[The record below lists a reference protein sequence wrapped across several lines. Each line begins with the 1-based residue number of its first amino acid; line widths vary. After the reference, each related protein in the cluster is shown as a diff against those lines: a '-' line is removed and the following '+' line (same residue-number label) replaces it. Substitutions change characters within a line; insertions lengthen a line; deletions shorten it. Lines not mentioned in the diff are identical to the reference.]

1 MTKQLPWVG
10 MVAVALAAPVLY
22 AAQTTPQLGIRDK
35 TPNLVA
41 LTNAT
46 VITEPGRTVTNATI
60 LIRNGVIESVR
71 SGGSVPAGYQQHDL
85 SGHYVYAGFID
96 PFTQYGVEQATA
108 AGGFR
113 FGEPPQ
119 YQNERKGG
127 NASNAA
133 IHAERRWADEF
144 KPNAGQA
151 KPLIEQG
158 FTTVQAA
165 RHDGIFRGSAV
176 VASLAEGLPNEVI
189 LKANGKQF
197 MSFSKGS
204 STQSYPSSLMGSMA
218 LIRQTLSDA
227 NWYQSAYG
235 KTDLR
240 FHSQPIEYN
249 AALAALAT
257 LPEQGVLFEAS
268 DEQSLLRAHQLLAE
282 FGLER
287 VALLGSG
294 HEYSRLEQV
303 KASNRTLVLPLSFP
317 AAPDVHYVD
326 AQLDVS
332 LADLRHWERAPANPA
347 AVAQAGVRFALT
359 SHGLDK
365 VADFW
370 PNLRR
375 AMQHGLTE
383 QQALAA
389 LTTVPADLLGI
400 ASQLGK
406 VQPGY
411 RADLV
416 VSRGN
421 LFDDGAIVATWLR
434 GQPVLHQAPGPDF
447 SGSYS
452 VQLAGQ
458 PAELTLTGRSG
469 AYKGE
474 LKLADKS
481 VKLEHLQQ
489 QGPQLQFSLALK
501 ELLERNEV
509 IQFSGVLTD
518 NQLTGHWLEANGQ
531 RSAVQ
536 SSRQPLPAKETASA
550 TEAAPLI
557 SQLTY
562 PNRAFGVAELPR
574 QQNLHIRNA
583 TVWTAADAGVL
594 TETDVIIRDGRIQRI
609 GQGLSTPRGYNVI
622 DATGLHLTP
631 GIIDEHSHIATAQGV
646 NEGSHAN
653 TAEVRLGDVVNPD
666 DINIYRGLAGGVTAV
681 QLLHGSA
688 NPIGGQ
694 AQILS
699 LRWGQ
704 DAEGMKF
711 KDAPP
716 SIKFAL
722 GENVKQSNWGAQFS
736 SRYPQTRVGVE
747 TFIRDQFQAAKEYQA
762 KWQAYERL
770 SRRDR
775 AQVAPPRRDYQLD
788 TLVQILNGERHI
800 HTHSYVASEILMLME
815 LAEEMGFRIQTFTH
829 ILEGYKVASEMKAHG
844 ASVSSFADWWG
855 FKMEVNDAIPT
866 NTCLMHEQGLNVSV
880 NSDDPGLL
888 RRLNQ
893 EAAKSVMYCDMDEHE
908 ALKMVTIN
916 PAMQLKIADQV
927 GSIETG
933 KRADFV
939 LWDGHPL
946 SVYSQ
951 VQQTWI
957 EGARYFDRASDI
969 AKREQLEQERL
980 QLIQKVLTAG
990 DSARQGTSVG
1000 YKDEDPIW
1008 HCDDHEDW
1016 LQIRFGHQRYHQH
1029 GHHGHH
1035 QGHHHAGAHQ

>member
-1 MTKQLPWVG
+1 MIKQLPRVG
-10 MVAVALAAPVLY
+10 VVAIALASPVLY
-22 AAQTTPQLGIRDK
+22 AAQTTPELGIRDK
-35 TPNLVA
+35 TPNLIA
-41 LTNAT
+41 LTHATVTTEPGKTIENAT
-46 VITEPGRTVTNATI
+46 V

-71 SGGSVPAGYQQHDL
+71 ASGPVPAGYQQQDM
-85 SGHYVYAGFID
+85 SGHYIYAGFID
-96 PFTQYGVEQATA
+96 PFTQYGVEQAK
-108 AGGFR
+108 AGAGFR

-119 YQNERKGG
+119 YDNERRGG
-127 NASNAA
+127 NAGNAA

-144 KPNAGQA
+144 KPDARQA
-151 KPLIEQG
+151 KPLLEQG
-158 FTTVQAA
+158 FTTVQSA
-165 RHDGIFRGSAV
+165 RHDGIFRGTGV
-176 VASLAEGLPNEVI
+176 VASLKDGLANEVV
-189 LKANGKQF
+189 LKATGQHF

-204 STQSYPSSLMGSMA
+204 STQSYPSSLMGSIA

-227 NWYQSAYG
+227 DWYQQAYG

-240 FHSQPIEYN
+240 FHSQPVEYN
-249 AALAALAT
+249 AALAALAN
-257 LPEQGVLFEAS
+257 LPNQGILFETS
-268 DEQSLLRAHQLLAE
+268 DEQSLLRAHRLLAE
-282 FGLER
+282 FGIER
-287 VALLGSG
+287 VAMLGSG
-294 HEYSRLEQV
+294 HEYSRLEQI
-303 KASNRTLVLPLSFP
+303 KASNRTLVLPLNFP
-317 AAPDVHYVD
+317 AAPDVHYAD

-347 AVAQAGVRFALT
+347 AVAGAGIRFTLT
-359 SHGLDK
+359 SHGLEQK
-365 VADFW
+365 KDFW

-375 AMQHGLTE
+375 AIGHGLTE

-389 LTTVPADLLGI
+389 LTTVPAELLGLN
-400 ASQLGK
+400 AQLGK
-406 VQPGY
+406 VQAGY
-411 RADLV
+411 QADLV

-421 LFDDGAIVATWLR
+421 LFADGEIVATWLR
-434 GQPVLHQAPGPDF
+434 GQPVRHQVEAPD
-447 SGSYS
+447 
-452 VQLAGQ
+452 
-458 PAELTLTGRSG
+458 LTGRYAISVEG
-469 AYKGE
+469 QSAELHLTGRPGRLQGE
-474 LKLADKS
+474 LRIGEQHI
-481 VKLEHLQQ
+481 KLEHLQQ
-489 QGPQLQFSLALK
+489 QGPQLQFSLPLQDWLGRA
-501 ELLERNEV
+501 EV
-509 IQFSGVLTD
+509 LQFSGMVADSVLS
-518 NQLTGHWLEANGQ
+518 GHWLKADGQ
-531 RSAVQ
+531 RQAVQ
-536 SSRQPLPAKETASA
+536 TQRHALPADGPK
-550 TEAAPLI
+550 EAAAPAPLL
-557 SQLTY
+557 SQLTF
-562 PNRAFGVAELPR
+562 PNRAFGVTELPR
-574 QQNLHIRNA
+574 QHNLHIQNA
-583 TVWTAADAGVL
+583 TIWTAADAGVL
-594 TETDVIIRDGRIQRI
+594 TETDILVRDGRIHRI
-609 GQGLSTPRGYNVI
+609 GQGLSTPRGYTLI
-622 DATGLHLTP
+622 DATGMHLTP

-694 AQILS
+694 AQILR

-711 KDAPP
+711 ENAPP

-736 SRYPQTRVGVE
+736 TRYPQTRIGVE

-762 KWQAYERL
+762 SWQAYQGL

-775 AQVAPPRRDYQLD
+775 AKVVPPRRDYQLE

-800 HTHSYVASEILMLME
+800 HTHSYVASEILMLLE
-815 LAEEMGFRIQTFTH
+815 LAEDMGFHIQTFTH

-844 ASVSSFADWWG
+844 ATVSSFADWWG

-893 EAAKSVMYCDMDEHE
+893 EAAKSVMYCGMDEHE

-916 PAMQLKIADQV
+916 PAIQLKIDDKV
-927 GSIETG
+927 GSIEVG
-933 KRADFV
+933 KEADFV

-957 EGARYFDRASDI
+957 QGARYFDRAADL
-969 AKREQLEQERL
+969 AMRDQLQQERY

-990 DSARQGTSVG
+990 ESARQGSQQG

-1008 HCDDHEDW
+1008 HCDDHHDW
-1016 LQIRFGHQRYHQH
+1016 LQIRFGHQHFHQH
-1029 GHHGHH
+1029 GHHHG
-1035 QGHHHAGAHQ
+1035 GAH